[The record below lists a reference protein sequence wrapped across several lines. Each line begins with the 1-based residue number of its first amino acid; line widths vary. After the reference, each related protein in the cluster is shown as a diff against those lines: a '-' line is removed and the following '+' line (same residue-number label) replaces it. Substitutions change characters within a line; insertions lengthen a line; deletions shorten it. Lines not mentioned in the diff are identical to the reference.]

1 MEELIYRVLAIVVC
15 LMSVLGIGVQHI
27 LLKTYILYRLKHS
40 YNRWWVELGA
50 PRLFQLSEFS
60 DSFVM
65 LSMEADKMEAIKARK
80 DFTLYRS
87 LQAYGKIERA
97 VVYMVVIT
105 LTLILI
111 LYGIEFFGDL
121 FTS

>member
-27 LLKTYILYRLKHS
+27 LLKTYILYRLKQS
-40 YNRWWVELGA
+40 YNSWWVELGA

-65 LSMEADKMEAIKARK
+65 LSMETDKMEVIKTRK
-80 DFTLYRS
+80 DFALYRS

-111 LYGIEFFGDL
+111 LYGIEVFGDL